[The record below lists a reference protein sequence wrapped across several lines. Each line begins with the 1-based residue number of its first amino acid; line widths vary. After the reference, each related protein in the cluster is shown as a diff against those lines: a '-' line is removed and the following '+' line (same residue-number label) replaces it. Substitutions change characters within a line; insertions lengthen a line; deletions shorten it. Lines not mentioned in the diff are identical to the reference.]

1 MVFEPTAAMIPSMK
15 RFLRH
20 LNYPVLIVGILLLG
34 LAPFQPE
41 PHLLEKWRM
50 LRHGELTRP
59 LDIFDVFFHLAPTLL
74 LLAKLVVERPWRNRG
89 S

>member
-1 MVFEPTAAMIPSMK
+1 MISSMK

-20 LNYPVLIVGILLLG
+20 LNYPVLMVGILLLG

-41 PHLLEKWRM
+41 PHLVEKWRM

-59 LDIFDVFFHLAPTLL
+59 LDIFDLFFHLDPTLL
-74 LLAKLVVERPWRNRG
+74 LLAKLAVERPWRSRG